1 MIKNIY
7 GKHIFY
13 FTLFTVVLSAISL
26 LTKNI
31 FSFTNETITLF
42 VCLFLILSIGISH
55 GALDN
60 YKANKLFTIYR
71 IKNKVIFFVVYIFI
85 SALVIFIW
93 SLYSTYTLLAFLFV
107 ASYHFGLE
115 DTSFLHKGNS
125 FLDQIFY
132 LIKGSLI
139 VFAPLFFHFDETL
152 KIFETL
158 MLRKS
163 FITFLELEHWIINI
177 CLFLSF
183 LGYLYFV
190 YKNKF
195 EDFEILFLDMISIII
210 LNYIFSP
217 IIAFT
222 VYFCFLHSIRHIIS
236 LSNELD
242 KNNFLNGTKVFIN
255 KALPLTVIT
264 AILYVI
270 AAIFLSKYYGL
281 NDVIIKVIFIGLA
294 SLTFPH
300 ILLEYLLEI
309 NEKRN

>member
-1 MIKNIY
+1 MIKKIY

-13 FTLFTVVLSAISL
+13 FTLFTVVLSAIAL

-31 FSFTNETITLF
+31 FSFANETIILF

-60 YKANKLFTIYR
+60 YKANKLLTIYR
-71 IKNKVIFFVVYIFI
+71 IKNKAIFFVIYIFI

-93 SLYSTYTLLAFLFV
+93 SLFSTYTLLAFLFI

-158 MLRKS
+158 MLSKA
-163 FITFLELEHWIINI
+163 FITFLELEHWIINF

-183 LGYLYFV
+183 VGYLYFV

-195 EDFEILFLDMISIII
+195 EDFEVLFLDMISIII

-236 LSNELD
+236 LSNELN
-242 KNNFLNGTKVFIN
+242 KNNFLNGTKVFIK

-264 AILYVI
+264 ATLYLI
-270 AAIFLSKYYGL
+270 ATIYLSKYYGL
-281 NDVIIKVIFIGLA
+281 NDVIVKVIFIGLA